1 MKNITYKRPS
11 TIVTCAICKKEFSKE
26 NRAITRSLKV
36 GAKNYCSR
44 KCSGTNSILSIY
56 PKQTQD
62 AMRYYT
68 ASIKK
73 RATRKN
79 MEMNI
84 DLKYLNDL
92 FKRQDG
98 KCAISGVSIFIPS
111 DHLSRKNHGLNVASV
126 DRIDNDL
133 GYTKG
138 NIQFTALGIN
148 FMRNT
153 LSIAE
158 TKRFLNEIRDS

>member
-1 MKNITYKRPS
+1 MKTKQYKRP
-11 TIVTCAICKKEFSKE
+11 TTLVECCVCNKEFFKE
-26 NRAITRSLKV
+26 NRAIARSIRE

-44 KCSGTNSILSIY
+44 KCSGTNAILGIY
-56 PKQTQD
+56 PKEHQD

-92 FKRQDG
+92 FQHQDG

-153 LSIAE
+153 LSITE
-158 TKRFLNEIRDS
+158 IKRFLNEIRDS